1 MKADKK
7 TALVVGANG
16 IIGTN
21 LINYLEELGTWDII
35 GLSRRGGTS
44 TKKIRY
50 IAVDLL
56 DPASCIAQLSSLSDV
71 THIFYAAYQDRASW
85 AELVEPNLAMLV
97 NVLTAIEPVAANLE
111 HVSLCKGTKFMVPI

>member
-35 GLSRRGGTS
+35 GLSRRGD
-44 TKKIRY
+44 KHQENPIY
-50 IAVDLL
+50 
-56 DPASCIAQLSSLSDV
+56 SC
-71 THIFYAAYQDRASW
+71 
-85 AELVEPNLAMLV
+85 
-97 NVLTAIEPVAANLE
+97 
-111 HVSLCKGTKFMVPI
+111 